1 MQAMILYNKQD
12 FSILTKEFP
21 DLYYDK
27 NNKTVKGELSFNA
40 HYKNTGNKGNDRWKI
55 FPCTS
60 KKNCLEGCYEI
71 EINLNANAPKV
82 YEPNGKIKKLA
93 KKLGKSV
100 NDLHLYNGDNQCCLG
115 LGINNNSSLS
125 RFVVDW
131 VYPYFVW
138 QAYFKKHNKVPPCG
152 EYPHNRKSAQKEYEY
167 DMKSLGVNDSCPCKS
182 GKKYKK
188 CCKVKK

>member
-1 MQAMILYNKQD
+1 MLAMILYNKQD
-12 FSILTKEFP
+12 FSILRKDFP
-21 DLYYDK
+21 DLYYDE
-27 NNKTVKGELSFNA
+27 NNNIVKGELSFNA

-60 KKNCLEGCYEI
+60 EKNCLEGCYEI
-71 EINLNANAPKV
+71 EINLNTDTPEV

-93 KKLGKSV
+93 KKLGKSE
-100 NDLHLYNGDNQCCLG
+100 NDLHLYDSNSKCCLG
-115 LGINNNSSLS
+115 LGINSSLS
-125 RFVVDW
+125 LSQFVVNW

-138 QAYFKKHNKVPPCG
+138 QAYFKKHNKIPPCG
-152 EYPHNRKSAQKEYEY
+152 EYSHNRYSAQKEYFY
-167 DMKSLGVNDSCPCKS
+167 DMKNIGVNDSCPCKS